1 MSMKNHPQIKI
12 GIMQPYFFPYIG
24 YWQLFSC
31 VDRYVILDDVN
42 YIRQGWINRNRILV
56 TGKEKYINV
65 YLQGASQNKRINEVL
80 IGDRG
85 KTIKNL
91 DTIRYAYGKAP
102 YFREVYPLIESAIS
116 GESDNV
122 AEYNGNILEVIGEY
136 LEIDTSVYYSSELK
150 KNSNLTG
157 QNRIIDICKLL
168 DGDMYIN
175 AIGGRKLYNRGTF
188 TKQGIE
194 LRFLESETLIYPQF
208 GNEFI
213 PNLSIIDVLMFNS
226 LDDVK
231 EMLTR
236 YKLKE

>member
-1 MSMKNHPQIKI
+1 MSMKNHPQMKI

-42 YIRQGWINRNRILV
+42 YIRQGWINRNRILIS
-56 TGKEKYINV
+56 GKEQYINV
-65 YLQGASQNKRINEVL
+65 YLRGASQNKRINEVL

-102 YFREVYPLIESAIS
+102 YFREVYPLIKSAIS
-116 GESDNV
+116 AESDNV
-122 AEYNGNILEVIGEY
+122 AEYNGNILNVIGEY
-136 LEIDTSVYYSSELK
+136 LGIDTSVYYSSELK

-157 QNRIIDICKLL
+157 QDRIIEICKLL

-175 AIGGRKLYNRGTF
+175 AIGGKKLYDRGAF
-188 TKQGIE
+188 AKQGIE
-194 LRFLESETLIYPQF
+194 LRFLESELLIYPQF
-208 GNEFI
+208 GNEFV

-226 LDDVK
+226 LNDIK

>member
-1 MSMKNHPQIKI
+1 MSMRNHPQMKI

-31 VDRYVILDDVN
+31 VDQYVILDDVN

-102 YFREVYPLIESAIS
+102 YFREVYPLIESVIS
-116 GESDNV
+116 DESDNV
-122 AEYNGNILEVIGEY
+122 AEYNGNILKVIGEY
-136 LEIDTSVYYSSELK
+136 LGIDTSVHYSSELK

-157 QNRIIDICKLL
+157 QDRIIEICKLL
-168 DGDMYIN
+168 DGDIYIN
-175 AIGGRKLYNRGTF
+175 AIGGKKLYDRGAF
-188 TKQGIE
+188 AKQGIE
-194 LRFLESETLIYPQF
+194 LRFLESELLIYPQF
-208 GNEFI
+208 GNEFV

-226 LDDVK
+226 LNNIK